1 MKSSIEYIFSS
12 PSNYILF
19 MVTGLIVLITV
30 TTAVR
35 TLLEY
40 SVPVMFA
47 KCCEAYMCIKEAV
60 KTVMENEKKS

>member
-1 MKSSIEYIFSS
+1 
-12 PSNYILF
+12 

>member
-1 MKSSIEYIFSS
+1 
-12 PSNYILF
+12 
-19 MVTGLIVLITV
+19 MVTAIIGLIIV

-35 TLLEY
+35 TLIEY
-40 SVPVMFA
+40 SIPIMFS